1 MTRFFFS
8 LHSGDDDTH
17 KFADQEIDL
26 YISYNDPHDKSDSDL
41 YAFDVEIQDTSG
53 HNKWCNFTDNSWYL

>member
-41 YAFDVEIQDTSG
+41 YAFDIEIQDTSG
-53 HNKWCNFTDNSWYL
+53 HNK